1 MSYPKGTIVF
11 ITPSYYHWGDAQSST
26 QACCTSGTFE
36 YYLLKKRIPLVL
48 HESNAW
54 FPLAFLLERGVTHEH
69 FVNADKAITLDRI
82 YNAGTDYISYFYM
95 GMLTAGELEVVA
107 NYLTASDGMLT
118 DISQLEG
125 AYAMSAWTDELVS
138 EIVSG
143 IDELEE
149 LTMPKPMKLEALEI
163 PVVLMKKTLPE
174 GCKWF
179 SDVFGWEPK
188 NDFPVTIFSGYEHVP
203 EFDPLYKFPRQV
215 TEMLVRNM
223 EMGQTGAMTGMPG
236 TGKTKWA
243 ENVAAL
249 TGRPF
254 LRIHYNMNLEPE
266 HILGKT
272 GLKKGET
279 KFVEGDL
286 PKFIRMP
293 AIILHDEWTRACAG
307 IGLAIFQSHLEDG
320 SVKLEDSDLGEKR
333 VQAHP
338 NLCIF
343 MADNT
348 LGLGDNLDKF
358 ASANVQD
365 TSTINRIGVTAR
377 FEYLSEADQTDL
389 VQKYAPSMTKEMAN
403 KLAKFAILCQ
413 NAYERG
419 DVPLVFSMRNLQV
432 VAKLAEDT
440 GDIKEAI
447 QYNFLNALDK
457 TSAAT
462 VAGFLK
468 TVKI

>member
-1 MSYPKGTIVF
+1 MKYNKGDIVF
-11 ITPSYYHWGDAQSST
+11 ITDTHPYWGEATHCVSR
-26 QACCTSGTFE
+26 CCATEVLHFYE
-36 YYLLKKRIPLVL
+36 EEKRIPIVL
-48 HESNAW
+48 HTNGAW
-54 FPLAFLLERGVTHEH
+54 FPLKFLLVNDVTYSH
-69 FVNADKAITLDRI
+69 FTDTEAPIQLDSI
-82 YNAGTDYISYFYM
+82 YNKGTSYISYFYM
-95 GMLTAGELEVVA
+95 SEPLKTELKVVG
-107 NYLTASDGMLT
+107 NYLTT
-118 DISQLEG
+118 DCGELDSIVNLEG
-125 AYAMSAWTDELVS
+125 EYAMSAWTDELVS

-149 LTMPKPMKLEALEI
+149 LTMPKKSEAPEI
-163 PVVLMKKTLPE
+163 PVVLMKATLPE

-179 SDVFGWEPK
+179 SEVFGWEPK
-188 NDFPVTIFSGYEHVP
+188 KDFPVTIFSGYEHVP

-223 EMGQTGAMTGMPG
+223 EMGQAGAMTGMPG

-333 VQAHP
+333 VHAHP

-389 VQKYAPSMTKEMAN
+389 VQKYAPSMTKAQAN

-413 NAYERG
+413 SAYEKG

-432 VAKLAEDT
+432 VSKLAEDT

-462 VAGFLK
+462 VAGFMK
-468 TVKI
+468 TVGI